1 MSARLLIKKYTGKDG
16 DFGTPVSSI
25 GLKRVDTCVPSVYSS
40 AALESSG
47 TTVPADD
54 ASEAGAYCIYRPD
67 NPECYSYSMESVF
80 KIHLIKAPDVQLSNI
95 RLYPIGERPK
105 LQTAAKLY
113 IGNSISYSRPTDQKS
128 QIALNDIWN
137 YSKEHPFYLT
147 VAGLYGQVPDP
158 RLSQDYYTVEY
169 KDCGFGNLIYI
180 NGDRQPTLTVA
191 SRVRGDETIVYTFE
205 NKSGFALD
213 NFIEFVKLDGTK
225 PTTEQAVP
233 LREPYVYHP
242 AVCDEN
248 GKATSVVDMTRICL
262 VVRDPAQGLD
272 LIQECPYGLIYKRPA
287 DEHSSNFGTGGEIQV
302 AYLYNGIPGTYGEDN
317 PAYVPTEWHNTVINA
332 STGEVTTN
340 DDVESPFVDPQDAI
354 IQDKKVAKPLYKFDV
369 EVEQDNFG
377 HNCYVMNGVRRPM
390 LTFDLN
396 ALYAFRNRAGATCPL
411 RFIGNPFSPIANV
424 IDDVVVDGVTVF
436 NGATNDEIVY
446 VDPEA
451 VFKAGKKI
459 NAYQCVTMLEMG
471 SYVHNAPLC
480 MCGNYNLCRVD
491 GGIYNPLKAG
501 ETDYVYLQLEVNGNS
516 EPGYCVP
523 DIEIEYDEN

>member
-16 DFGTPVSSI
+16 DFGTPVKSI

-40 AALESSG
+40 AALESTG
-47 TTVPADD
+47 NTVPADD

-95 RLYPIGERPK
+95 RLYPVGQRPTSP
-105 LQTAAKLY
+105 TAAKLY

-158 RLSQDYYTVEY
+158 RLSQDHYIVEY

-180 NGDRQPTLTVA
+180 NGDRQPTLTA
-191 SRVRGDETIVYTFE
+191 ATRVDGDDIVVYTFE
-205 NKSGFALD
+205 NKSGFSLD
-213 NFIEFVKLDGTK
+213 NFIEFIPVKGTE
-225 PTTEQAVP
+225 PTMEDTEP
-233 LREPYVYHP
+233 LGEPYVYHP
-242 AVCDEN
+242 AICDEN
-248 GKATSVVDMTRICL
+248 GKATSTVDLTKICL
-262 VVRDPAQGLD
+262 VIRDKDHGLD
-272 LIQECPYGLIYKRPA
+272 LFQRCPYGLIYKRPA
-287 DEHSSNFGTGGEIQV
+287 EVVNKDLPNQHVRSNFGTGGAIQMV
-302 AYLYNGIPGTYGEDN
+302 YLYNGNPGTYGEDN
-317 PAYVPTEWHNTVINA
+317 PAYVPTEWHNTVIDA
-332 STGEVTTN
+332 ETGVVTTIEN
-340 DDVESPFVDPQDAI
+340 VDSPFKDSGKPMVEYDV
-354 IQDKKVAKPLYKFDV
+354 KVEK
-369 EVEQDNFG
+369 DNFG
-377 HNCYVMNGVRRPM
+377 HNCYVINGVRRPM

-396 ALYAFRNRAGATCPL
+396 TVYLFHNHAGDCYPL
-411 RFIGNPFSPIANV
+411 RFIGNPFAPIANF
-424 IDDVVVDGVTVF
+424 IDDVVVDGVIIKE
-436 NGATNDEIVY
+436 GATSNETIY

-451 VFKAGKKI
+451 VLKAGKKI
-459 NAYQCVTMLEMG
+459 NAYQCVTAPEMG
-471 SYVHNAPLC
+471 SFVHNAPLC

-501 ETDYVYLQLEVNGNS
+501 ETDYVYLQLEVGGS
-516 EPGYCVP
+516 ADPGYCVP